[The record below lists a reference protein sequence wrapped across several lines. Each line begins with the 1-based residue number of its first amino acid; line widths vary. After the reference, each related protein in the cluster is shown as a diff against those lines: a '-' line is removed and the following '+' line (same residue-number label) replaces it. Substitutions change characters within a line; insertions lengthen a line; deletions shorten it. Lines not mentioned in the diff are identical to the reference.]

1 MSKSN
6 MDISS
11 KMNKSYK
18 CSIFCTVYKG
28 EKFINGYLKDM
39 IKQTMFSDI
48 EFIILD
54 CDSPE
59 NEKQY
64 ILPLCEK
71 YPNIIYKRLESDPG
85 LYQSWNIAIK
95 MCSST
100 IIGNWN
106 VDDRKSANSIEI
118 LYNRLLK
125 KSDIDVVYG
134 ITYVSYAANE
144 SYEDNE
150 YNAIYPYL
158 PHSLENLLRNNSPHC
173 MPLWRK
179 SLHDRFGYFDESYIS
194 AADGEFWL
202 RCAFGGARIE
212 LVNHPVGLYYE
223 NPLGRSTNPAHLQK
237 CLEEVK
243 RSRLPY
249 LAILQEQRIK

>member
-1 MSKSN
+1 MK
-6 MDISS
+6 
-11 KMNKSYK
+11 KYK
-18 CSIFCTVYKG
+18 CSIYCSLFKG
-28 EKFINGYLKDM
+28 EKFIQGYIEDM
-39 IKQTMFSDI
+39 LRQTIFSDI
-48 EFIILD
+48 EFVLLN

-59 NEKQY
+59 NEEKY
-64 ILPLCEK
+64 LLPLYQK
-71 YPNIIYKRLESDPG
+71 YDNIKYVKLDSDPG
-85 LYQSWNIAIK
+85 LYQAWNIAIGL
-95 MCSST
+95 CSSD

-106 VDDRKSANSIEI
+106 IDDRKSPNSIEI

-125 KSDIDVVYG
+125 KPNIDVVYG
-134 ITYVSYAANE
+134 ITYVSHIANE
-144 SYEDNE
+144 KYEQNE
-150 YNAIYPYL
+150 YNLIYPYL

-202 RCAFGGARIE
+202 RCAFGGAKIE

-223 NPLGRSTNPAHLQK
+223 NPTGRSTNPEHLQK

-249 LAILQEQRIK
+249 LAMLQKNRNK